1 MRVLIIED
9 EEKTADYLHRGL
21 TEQGYTWIWPATASR
36 ACTWRWKA
44 TTR

>member
-21 TEQGYTWIWPATASR
+21 SEQGFTVDLARDGIDGLHLALEVTAR
-36 ACTWRWKA
+36 
-44 TTR
+44 